1 MKMLDGKVHI
11 FYIIYIK
18 QEMGILAA
26 NTQTYTKNR
35 EI

>member
-1 MKMLDGKVHI
+1 MKMLGEKVHI
-11 FYIIYIK
+11 FCIVYIK
-18 QEMGILAA
+18 KEMGILIA